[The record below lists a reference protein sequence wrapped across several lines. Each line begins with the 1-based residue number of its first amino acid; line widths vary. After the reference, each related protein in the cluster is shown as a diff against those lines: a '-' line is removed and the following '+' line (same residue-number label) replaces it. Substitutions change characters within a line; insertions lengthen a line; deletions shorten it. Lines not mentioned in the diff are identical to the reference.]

1 MGVKGAVAL
10 LLVFGLVFYL
20 TLGAG
25 LMTGRGTGPPDPEN
39 FSAPGWTGA
48 LDRLVAPF
56 RPRLDLPQTRFV
68 FTEAGSIEL
77 PRISGEAMRRASF
90 AVEGRA
96 RLVYSCPGCDGDQ
109 VWPEEGTRDFGKVSF
124 AVFPS
129 GGRILVRPQSSRV
142 VLSLR
147 DGR

>member
-25 LMTGRGTGPPDPEN
+25 LMTGRGGGPPEADS

-48 LDRLVAPF
+48 LDRIVAPF
-56 RPRLDLPQTRFV
+56 RPRLKLSRTRFV
-68 FTEAGSIEL
+68 FTEAGVIEV
-77 PRISGEAMRRASF
+77 PRISGDAMRRASF
-90 AVEGRA
+90 AVEGRGQ
-96 RLVYSCPGCDGDQ
+96 LVYSCPGCDGDQ

-124 AVFPS
+124 AIFPS
-129 GGRILVRPQSSRV
+129 GGRIAVRPRSRQL
-142 VLSLR
+142 VLTLR